1 MNFKKI
7 YIFETTTR
15 FAEKFTFVGEMA
27 HLWLWYNCKNL
38 TETFRSIEGQVT
50 SSHTH
55 LNTRISKLMND
66 STKGICSVFL
76 DVVSDVVELPLH
88 VLEVLLVVLGLIIQV
103 LQLKQKKIIVRY
115 FRIGFEGYLL

>member
-1 MNFKKI
+1 
-7 YIFETTTR
+7 
-15 FAEKFTFVGEMA
+15 MA
-27 HLWLWYNCKNL
+27 HLWLWSNDKNL
-38 TETFRSIEGQVT
+38 TETFRSIEGQVCNLKLHPPLDVYY
-50 SSHTH
+50 HTH
-55 LNTRISKLMND
+55 WNTRISKLMND

-103 LQLKQKKIIVRY
+103 LQLKQKKIIVRF